1 MFSVDLQQK
10 KTMFRNRRGGISS
23 SNRWYSN
30 THTRRPMSL
39 KLLSQFMLKV
49 QGHHRFNMN
58 TLRMKHTHTPERCV
72 CANTQTAC
80 AV

>member
-10 KTMFRNRRGGISS
+10 KTMFRNRHGGISS
-23 SNRWYSN
+23 SSRWYSN
-30 THTRRPMSL
+30 TRTRRPMSL

-58 TLRMKHTHTPERCV
+58 TLRMKHTHTHTRTMCV
-72 CANTQTAC
+72 
-80 AV
+80 